1 MEEILKQVQQGTLS
15 VAEAKEKLAT
25 YENLGFAKVD
35 HHREKRQG
43 FPETIYGEGKSAEQ
57 ITAIITAIRVKNN
70 DVLVTR
76 ISRGKSIKCLKN
88 ILT

>member
-1 MEEILKQVQQGTLS
+1 MEEILKQVQQGILS
-15 VAEAKEKLAT
+15 VEEAKEKLAT

-57 ITAIITAIRVKNN
+57 IMRLLQRLERK
-70 DVLVTR
+70 
-76 ISRGKSIKCLKN
+76 
-88 ILT
+88 